1 MVLSN
6 IWDIDETKWCEPR
19 FSWGKY
25 HYQNNAN
32 IYTCWDMIESIIE
45 IINLIVTAF
54 DQPLHCHDIKTF
66 YNKKYTFLGKYQ
78 RKLRIV
84 SFNEQ

>member
-1 MVLSN
+1 
-6 IWDIDETKWCEPR
+6 
-19 FSWGKY
+19 
-25 HYQNNAN
+25 
-32 IYTCWDMIESIIE
+32 MIESIIE

-54 DQPLHCHDIKTF
+54 NQPLHCHDIKKF
-66 YNKKYTFLGKYQ
+66 YNKKHTFLGKYQ